1 MTLSVF
7 ESTHT
12 ARWRDVGKS
21 KPGSTDNSN
30 MATDTCLVRERDQ
43 KEIARLKL
51 QHEVWKEK
59 TDAAISKAEFSRGDR
74 LLDLGCGPGAL
85 SFDLAEITGP
95 EGSVLAIDKSE
106 LFIRHL
112 REQSALPGKPWID
125 ARVGDICEYPYIENS
140 LDGVVCRWMLMFLV
154 KPEHVIEKL
163 ALALKPGARIV
174 VMEYVQFRSMSLW
187 PNGEAFKKLYHAVHK
202 LIGTFGGNADIG
214 GHVPDILT
222 AHGFEVLD
230 MMPMLRV
237 GRPGSALWDWLD
249 ATHKNHPNL
258 VESGLI
264 SREDLDAYDA
274 EWAEAGKDPSA
285 FFTTPPVLATIA
297 RKI

>member
-1 MTLSVF
+1 MS
-7 ESTHT
+7 EP
-12 ARWRDVGKS
+12 KS
-21 KPGSTDNSN
+21 ESTDNSTVTKDN
-30 MATDTCLVRERDQ
+30 YVLRERDL
-43 KEIARLKL
+43 EEVARLKL
-51 QHEVWKEK
+51 QHNVWKEK
-59 TDAAISKAEFSRGDR
+59 TDAAIRKAYFSKGDR

-85 SFDLAEITGP
+85 SLDLAEITGP

-112 REQSALPGKPWID
+112 REQAGLRDKPWID
-125 ARVGDICEYPYIENS
+125 ARVGDVAEYPYIENS

-154 KPEHVIEKL
+154 EPENVLKKL
-163 ALALKPGARIV
+163 AFALKPGGRIV

-187 PNGEAFKKLYHAVHK
+187 PAGEAFKKLYHAVHE

-214 GHVPDILT
+214 GRVPDILT
-222 AHGFEVLD
+222 AQGFEVLD
-230 MMPMLRV
+230 LMPMLRV

-258 VESGLI
+258 VEAGLI
-264 SREDLDAYDA
+264 SQADLDAYFR
-274 EWAEAGKDPSA
+274 EWAQAGKNPAA

-297 RKI
+297 RKL